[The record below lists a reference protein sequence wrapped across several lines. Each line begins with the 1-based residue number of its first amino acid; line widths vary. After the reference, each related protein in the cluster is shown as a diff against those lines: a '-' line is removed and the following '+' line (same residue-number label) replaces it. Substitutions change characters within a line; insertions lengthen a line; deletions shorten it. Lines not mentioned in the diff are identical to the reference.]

1 MLVVNR
7 NTYGLQ
13 EYKKCRDI
21 EISPTQFFVLDLLQ
35 SGKEVHVTKLIQWVK
50 LKYKKE
56 LDTDKELTPNAL
68 YMQIRRLKE
77 KGIEIEYK
85 DDHYRL
91 KEKEVWL
98 V

>member
-50 LKYKKE
+50 LKYRQELETEKE
-56 LDTDKELTPNAL
+56 ITPRAL
-68 YMQIRRLKE
+68 YMQMRRLKE
-77 KGIEIEYK
+77 KGIEVEYK
-85 DDHYRL
+85 KDHYRL